1 MSTTDNASTI
11 KAFFNAFNERD
22 FDRAAALVT
31 EDFELVD
38 YAFGL
43 DFHGPAGLVQWF
55 QGFVIAGPDVRAQLI
70 RTISEGEWV
79 ASEHI
84 GRFTQT
90 GPLVTPAGEIPPTGR
105 KVEIQFGETYQVKGG
120 KIASLHAYYDG
131 ATIMRQLGLM
141 S

>member
-1 MSTTDNASTI
+1 MATNDNTSTI
-11 KAFFNAFNERD
+11 KALFEIFNERD

-31 EDFELVD
+31 DDFELVD
-38 YAFGL
+38 YAFGFT
-43 DFHGPAGLVQWF
+43 FHGPAGLLQWF
-55 QGFVIAGPDVRAQLI
+55 QGFVTAGPDARAQLL
-70 RTISEGEWV
+70 RTITEGEWV
-79 ASEHI
+79 ASEHV

-105 KVEIQFGETYQVKGG
+105 KVEIRFAEIYRVEGDR
-120 KIASLHAYYDG
+120 IASLHAYYDG

>member
-1 MSTTDNASTI
+1 MPTTDNANVI
-11 KAFFNAFNERD
+11 KALFDAFNERD
-22 FDRAAALVT
+22 FDNAAALVT

-38 YAFGL
+38 YAFG
-43 DFHGPAGLVQWF
+43 FTFRGPAGLLQWF
-55 QGFVIAGPDVRAQLI
+55 QGFVTAGPDARAQLM
-70 RTISEGEWV
+70 RTIVEGEWV

-90 GPLVTPAGEIPPTGR
+90 GPLVTPAGEIPPTGQ
-105 KVEIQFGETYQVKGG
+105 KVEIQFAEVYQIKDG
-120 KIASLHAYYDG
+120 KIALLHAYYDG

>member
-1 MSTTDNASTI
+1 MSTTGNASVI
-11 KAFFNAFNERD
+11 EAFFDAFNERD

-38 YAFGL
+38 YAFGFT
-43 DFHGPAGLVQWF
+43 FHGPAGLLQWF
-55 QGFVIAGPDVRAQLI
+55 QGFVTAGPDARASLI
-70 RTISEGEWV
+70 RTIVEGEWV
-79 ASEHI
+79 ASEHV

-105 KVEIQFGETYQVKGG
+105 SVEIQFGEIYQVKGD

>member
-1 MSTTDNASTI
+1 MPTTDNANVI
-11 KAFFNAFNERD
+11 KALFDAFNEQD
-22 FDRAAALVT
+22 FDRAATLVT

-43 DFHGPAGLVQWF
+43 TFRGPAGLLQWF
-55 QGFVIAGPDVRAQLI
+55 QGFVTAGPDARAQLLK
-70 RTISEGEWV
+70 TIVEGESV

-90 GPLVTPAGEIPPTGR
+90 GPLVSPAGEIPPTGR
-105 KVEIQFGETYQVKGG
+105 KVEIQIAEVYQIKDG
-120 KIASLHAYYDG
+120 KIALLHAYYDG

>member
-1 MSTTDNASTI
+1 MPTTSNASTI
-11 KAFFNAFNERD
+11 EALFNAFNERD
-22 FDRAAALVT
+22 FDHAAALVT

-43 DFHGPAGLVQWF
+43 AFHGPTGLLQWF
-55 QGFVIAGPDVRAQLI
+55 QGFVTAGPDARAHLI
-70 RTISEGEWV
+70 RTIVEGEWI
-79 ASEHI
+79 ASEHV

-105 KVEIQFGETYQVKGG
+105 KVEIQFAEIYQVKGD
-120 KIASLHAYYDG
+120 KIALLHAYYDG